1 MTNRQAIR
9 RYYDRIG
16 RGQDTQAFYEDPATE
31 RLLEHGDWGRAY
43 AVVELGCGTGRFA
56 EKLLRGRLPPA
67 ASYRGFDLSRRM
79 VDLATARLQPWAG
92 RATAQQTNGEPPLP
106 VGDGAGD
113 RFVATYVLDLM
124 TGDEAQHWLAEA
136 RRVLAPGGLL
146 CLVSITQGTGRLSR
160 FVSDTWTRIWR
171 RRPTLVGGCRPIEL
185 LDLLRGEDWAVAK
198 REVVTAWAVASEV
211 VVARRV

>member
-16 RGQDTQAFYEDPATE
+16 RGQVTQAFYEDPATE
-31 RLLEHGDWGRAY
+31 RLLQHGDWERAD
-43 AVVELGCGTGRFA
+43 AVIELGCGTGRFA

-67 ASYRGFDLSRRM
+67 ASYRGFDLSGRM
-79 VDLATARLQPWAG
+79 IDLATARLRAWADH
-92 RATAQQTNGEPPLP
+92 ASAQQTDGEPPLP
-106 VGDGAGD
+106 VGDGAAD

-124 TGDEAQHWLAEA
+124 SRDEAQHWLAEA
-136 RRVLAPGGLL
+136 QRVLAPGGLL
-146 CLVSITQGTGRLSR
+146 CLVCITQGTGRISR
-160 FVSDTWTRIWR
+160 FVSDTWTSIWR

-185 LDLLRGEDWAVAK
+185 LDLLPGKDWAVAQ

-211 VVARRV
+211 VLARRV